1 MTGRERVWR
10 LDVIGQGREPERES
24 RLPLSRRWRVVAG
37 AVAMLAVGAVLAVT
51 GVGHRHG
58 TGAPTGTGATP
69 GAGVAGAML
78 VTGTASAPPKTP
90 TQVFIPGGTRVLVVC
105 SPATGSCL
113 RRNVIIGGNPSPAR

>member
-10 LDVIGQGREPERES
+10 LDVIGQGREPEREF

-37 AVAMLAVGAVLAVT
+37 AVAMLVVGAVLAVT

-69 GAGVAGAML
+69 GAGVTGAML
-78 VTGTASAPPKTP
+78 GTGAAPKTP
-90 TQVFIPGGTRVLVVC
+90 TEVFIPGGTRILVEC
-105 SPATGSCL
+105 SPATGSCF
-113 RRNVIIGGNPSPAR
+113 RRNVIIGGHPSPAR